1 MIDNLSDA
9 RVFFSSKISKDL
21 PGIIAGQIVSN
32 IDWILSDDTKSVQS
46 QRDAA
51 QAQLA
56 KNIKRY
62 ADAKA
67 EASALT
73 TTE

>member
-51 QAQLA
+51 QVQLA
-56 KNIKRY
+56 KNLARY
-62 ADAKA
+62 KQASA
-67 EASALT
+67 EASALS

>member
-9 RVFFSSKISKDL
+9 RIFFSSKISKDL

-51 QAQLA
+51 QRQFGINVERYKQA
-56 KNIKRY
+56 KS
-62 ADAKA
+62 
-67 EASALT
+67 EASALS